1 MKKRQI
7 AITLGIVCF
16 VLCLGTAIQIKT
28 IQNTNNTT
36 LAKTLVE
43 DGLRDDVIR
52 AKEKYDAVYAEFEAS
67 EAQLEK
73 IREQVA
79 QSGTNSSNKEEELK
93 VNNTYLG
100 LTNVE
105 GPGVIITLNDRQ
117 VTPTEAKESIVDLNL
132 FLIHYSDILAIVNE
146 LKNAGAEAISVNNQ
160 RIVTTSSITCEGT
173 VIKVNGEKIGAP
185 FTIKAIGSPD
195 LLYGLNRT
203 GGYIWKINETG
214 AIAEIK
220 KSNDITIEKYTG
232 VMNAKYMKT
241 VER

>member
-1 MKKRQI
+1 MKKQQI

-16 VLCLGTAIQIKT
+16 ILCVGAAIQIKT

-43 DGLRDDVIR
+43 DGLRDEVLKW
-52 AKEKYDAVYAEFEAS
+52 KEKYDAVYAEFDNS
-67 EAQLEK
+67 EEKLEEL
-73 IREQVA
+73 REQVA
-79 QSGTNSSNKEEELK
+79 QSGTSSSKNEEEMK
-93 VNNTYLG
+93 QNNTYLG

-105 GPGVIITLNDRQ
+105 GPGVVITLKDKQ
-117 VTPTEAKESIVDLNL
+117 VTPSEVKESIVDLNY

-146 LKNAGAEAISVNNQ
+146 LKNAGAEAISVNGQ
-160 RIVTTSSITCEGT
+160 RIVSTSSITCEGT

-220 KSNDITIEKYTG
+220 KSNDIKIEKYTG
-232 VMNAKYMKT
+232 VLSTKYMQT
-241 VER
+241 VEK